1 MSITFPNDHAFLSI
15 RARFDLDRSTL
26 LGHGGEAW
34 VFAIDE
40 ERVVRILRP
49 GAPMEDVSR
58 RQELVNELA
67 QAKPPFRLPE
77 VIEVKQEGDR
87 VYTIERRLRGRSVM
101 DVLPTMRGRQRSEL
115 IESYLE
121 AVAALGDLHLDP
133 RGWYGELLGPD
144 PLTAPTWREYL
155 VQRSAANLSTFPEF
169 RDVDP
174 EKLAE
179 PLPEPD
185 RPSFVHLDAFA
196 GNVLTDGEAITAVID
211 VGVTSVVGDRRL
223 DALSAVIYLASPRIT
238 PTATERDMDIALTW
252 LRAVGLEEW
261 IEPARRWLAA
271 LWCFA
276 ADDANVIAWCREVLA

>member
-1 MSITFPNDHAFLSI
+1 MSLTFPNDHAFLTI
-15 RARFDLDRSTL
+15 LARFGLDRSAL

-40 ERVVRILRP
+40 EKVVRILRP
-49 GAPMEDVSR
+49 GAPMEEVAH
-58 RQELVNELA
+58 RQELVDELA
-67 QAKPPFRLPE
+67 QAKPPFGLPE
-77 VIEVKQEGDR
+77 VLEVKQEGER
-87 VYTIERRLRGRSVM
+87 VYTIERRLCGRSVM
-101 DVLPTMRGRQRSEL
+101 DVLPTLSGRQRSAL

-121 AVAALGDLHLDP
+121 AVAALGDLHLGP

-144 PLTAPTWREYL
+144 PLTASTWREYL
-155 VQRSAANLSTFPEF
+155 ARRAAANLSTFPEF

-179 PLPEPD
+179 LLPEPD

-223 DALSAVIYLASPRIT
+223 DALSAVVYLASPRIT
-238 PTATERDMDIALTW
+238 PTATARDRDIALAW
-252 LRAVGLEEW
+252 LRDVGLEEW
-261 IEPARRWLAA
+261 FEPARHWLAA